1 MRCPSCGSQVPNGH
15 SFCTNCGA
23 ALPRPGGQNAQPY
36 QADPGPARGYDGGY
50 GYDGYGG
57 YPPVNP
63 DPPRSHAFLYVL
75 IGFLSVLLIAIA
87 VLIITSMN
95 KKEEPEPEVQTVV
108 VTATPTPA
116 PVEQTAAPTPTP
128 TPTPAPTPAYSPEDE
143 AAAKAVIGGYVNAY
157 VADLNDETYS
167 RLYGYIQNGSAFETQ
182 QRNFIN
188 QSAPSNLRES
198 ILEYQ
203 VTNIQRQS
211 ADSYYVTSVEK
222 YTYYSDKDPNV
233 KWVTQ
238 QCVYQIDR
246 QSDGSWKISQMIGKV
261 NVLGRGDY

>member
-157 VADLNDETYS
+157 VADLNDETDAGLAVDGIFGAKTEAAVIHFQALHDLAEDGIVGPKTWAALGVS
-167 RLYGYIQNGSAFETQ
+167 SGDFADDDAPEEPSQPDQPGVWIALEDWQAVKAAF
-182 QRNFIN
+182 
-188 QSAPSNLRES
+188 AAVGAVLR
-198 ILEYQ
+198 
-203 VTNIQRQS
+203 
-211 ADSYYVTSVEK
+211 K
-222 YTYYSDKDPNV
+222 YE
-233 KWVTQ
+233 
-238 QCVYQIDR
+238 
-246 QSDGSWKISQMIGKV
+246 
-261 NVLGRGDY
+261 